1 MSNGS
6 QRRNRRRQSAKRYR
20 IRFDRIAAAAL
31 VFVVLIVILTS
42 CVKSCSKDD
51 KKSDSSDTASAT
63 ATGTTAAQSS
73 IVDNLDTSKQTDSLV
88 ITSIDDMKPTASEFV
103 VESHSRDDVY
113 MGNLVLV
120 NADNEYKFK
129 EGDTDALTL
138 YNNRSNEYYNVC
150 DYVVKLDKET
160 LASLD
165 NWMKGFYEAKKNTD
179 LTVIGGYRTL
189 EEQNDKYN
197 GGYSGFR
204 GGCSD
209 YHTARTFDL
218 GIFPKDGSSSGYY
231 SPRGDYAW
239 LDENAAEYGFIVRFP
254 EGKEELTGEHPRTQ
268 TYRYVG
274 KPHSVYIK
282 QNGLC
287 LEEYIEK
294 IKSYTNTEPLEITV
308 GQSFYQVYY
317 VSASAEGNTDV
328 PVPQNKTYTVSGNNK
343 DGFIVTVSLN

>member
-6 QRRNRRRQSAKRYR
+6 QRRNRRRQSAKRYK
-20 IRFDRIAAAAL
+20 IRYDRIVAAL
-31 VFVVLIVILTS
+31 VLVVLIVILTS

-51 KKSDSSDTASAT
+51 KKSDSSDTST
-63 ATGTTAAQSS
+63 TGTTAAQSS
-73 IVDNLDTSKQTDSLV
+73 IVDNLDTSKQTDSLL
-88 ITSIDDMKPTASEFV
+88 ISSIEDMKTTSSDFV

-113 MGNLVLV
+113 TGNLILV
-120 NADNEYKFK
+120 NADHEYKFK
-129 EGDTDALTL
+129 EGDTEPLTL

-197 GGYSGFR
+197 NGNSGFK

-254 EGKEELTGEHPRTQ
+254 DGKEEITGEHPRTQ

-274 KPHSVYIK
+274 KPHAVYMK

-294 IKSYTNTEPLEITV
+294 LKSYTNTAPLEITS
-308 GQSFYQVYY
+308 GQSYYQVYY

-328 PVPQNKTYTVSGNNK
+328 PVPQNKTFTVSGNNS

>member
-31 VFVVLIVILTS
+31 VLIVLIVILTS

-197 GGYSGFR
+197 
-204 GGCSD
+204 
-209 YHTARTFDL
+209 ARTFDL

-328 PVPQNKTYTVSGNNK
+328 PVPQNNK